1 MKRIYKGKSK
11 LRILI
16 DTKCDLSGYEDVSIV
31 FMKPDE
37 SQFTVSAVVKDVET
51 GIIFYDVQSEGE
63 LDQSGWW
70 TLWPEVRFDDDRTA
84 CGRAVRFFVYEA
96 GNG

>member
-51 GIIFYDVQSEGE
+51 GIIFYDVQSEEE
-63 LDQSGWW
+63 LNQSGWW

-84 CGRAVRFFVYEA
+84 CGQAVRFFVYEA

>member
-37 SQFTVSAVVKDVET
+37 SQFTVSAVVKNVET
-51 GIIFYDVQSEGE
+51 GIIFYDVQSEDE

>member
-37 SQFTVSAVVKDVET
+37 SKFTVSAVVKDVET
-51 GIIFYDVQSEGE
+51 GIIFYDVQSEE
-63 LDQSGWW
+63 DLDQSGWW

>member
-51 GIIFYDVQSEGE
+51 GIIFYDVQSENE

-84 CGRAVRFFVYEA
+84 CGRAERLFVYEA

>member
-51 GIIFYDVQSEGE
+51 GMIFYDVQSEEE

>member
-1 MKRIYKGKSK
+1 MKRIYANKSK

-16 DTKCDLSGYEDVSIV
+16 DTACDLSGYEEVSIIAR
-31 FMKPDE
+31 KPDG
-37 SQFTVSAVVKDVET
+37 SKVTFPAVVKDVET
-51 GIIFYDVQSEGE
+51 GNIFYDVQSEEE

-96 GNG
+96 GE

>member
-51 GIIFYDVQSEGE
+51 GIIFYDVQSENE

-70 TLWPEVRFDDDRTA
+70 SLCPEVRFDDDRTA